1 MNKLLLLF
9 LLILLNSCKESEN
22 ERITNLVKKWNGKE
36 IIFPSYA
43 YFTTLGH
50 DTVRFDFVE
59 KNTYSIVTYVDSIG
73 CISCKLKLDRWTSF
87 IQDLDSVT
95 SLNVPV
101 YFFLHTSNTKSMI
114 NVLKQYKFNYPVCI
128 DEKNSFNLLNHFP
141 VDMNFQTFLL
151 DKNKKIVA
159 IGNPVLNPKIKD
171 IYLNI
176 ILGQSNIDKDLQ
188 TQVVMSDSILDLG
201 NLHVMMN
208 KSEKYYWTI

>member
-1 MNKLLLLF
+1 
-9 LLILLNSCKESEN
+9 
-22 ERITNLVKKWNGKE
+22 
-36 IIFPSYA
+36 
-43 YFTTLGH
+43 
-50 DTVRFDFVE
+50 
-59 KNTYSIVTYVDSIG
+59 
-73 CISCKLKLDRWTSF
+73 
-87 IQDLDSVT
+87 
-95 SLNVPV
+95 
-101 YFFLHTSNTKSMI
+101 
-114 NVLKQYKFNYPVCI
+114 
-128 DEKNSFNLLNHFP
+128 
-141 VDMNFQTFLL
+141 MNFQTFLL

>member
-87 IQDLDSVT
+87 YSGFGFSHEFKCTCVFFSCIQVIQK
-95 SLNVPV
+95 V
-101 YFFLHTSNTKSMI
+101 
-114 NVLKQYKFNYPVCI
+114 
-128 DEKNSFNLLNHFP
+128 
-141 VDMNFQTFLL
+141 
-151 DKNKKIVA
+151 
-159 IGNPVLNPKIKD
+159 
-171 IYLNI
+171 
-176 ILGQSNIDKDLQ
+176 
-188 TQVVMSDSILDLG
+188 
-201 NLHVMMN
+201 
-208 KSEKYYWTI
+208 